1 MKEVVKIDDFTCSIC
16 LPKCWN
22 ILPVEWMATRDTWE
36 RKFLIFFVW
45 PEGKTTQRKY
55 ITYLIKI
62 CS

>member
-36 RKFLIFFVW
+36 RKFLIFLFR
-45 PEGKTTQRKY
+45 RKEKQSKNY
-55 ITYLIKI
+55 I
-62 CS
+62 SH